1 MEENKAEGDEYTEQL
16 IKGVVPSAIDE
27 EQPAHPKSVKGSF
40 SKTLAAIN
48 IEKILA

>member
-27 EQPAHPKSVKGSF
+27 EQPAHPKGSF